1 MKKQVL
7 LLFSL
12 LAISTIA
19 NSQRLVLLEH
29 FTQASCGPCAS
40 QNPALNALLDQNG
53 IKIVALKY
61 QTSWPGVDPMN
72 AANPTDVQTRVNYYA
87 VNGVPNSV
95 MDGNVYNGSPGGVT
109 QSIINTRNAG
119 SPGVATNVSY
129 VIMSNPAP
137 ASDSILITAKVRAV
151 NAIPAGHVLHVA
163 AIEREIEF
171 ATAPGSNGEKKFESV
186 MKKMFPSASGT
197 TLPALAA
204 GDSLQFTFKWSLK
217 RANGT
222 PVYYNL
228 GQAAAIAFVQNN
240 STKEVLGAGY
250 DEPRPWLSIVR
261 PAGQKSVRIKAGN
274 DVSFGFQ
281 IISKA
286 ESTQNIKLKASVGT
300 LPAGWAAKIV
310 ADGIEYSDSASIPLT
325 ANSSKDIVL
334 KVSGDNGSL
343 LNKKM
348 SFKVEANS
356 ETINPTVKNALD
368 FTAVTPSNILLLDL
382 AGTAT
387 ARFNQV
393 FTLLQEPACFL
404 NAVESADLDSAG
416 LNANTIGKLFYTTGA
431 AYSGTLGAYR
441 SESFQKYLMTGGK
454 LLIMGQDIGFDVGQ
468 GTDPTTAAFF
478 ADYMGADYI
487 EDGSATAVTV
497 TKNLDDTLMAPFF
510 PTNQVLSGTGSY
522 PDKLGV
528 SGTAANAKAFLDYS
542 DSDFAGIYNYG
553 DNWKLVYLGFRMESF
568 STTTA
573 GTTLRNTLFGRIN
586 GWFDDN
592 ASLSAS
598 ITGSNGNTICQGTP
612 AILTASPGTSYL
624 WSNGA
629 TTATISVTT
638 AGTYFLQTTEPNGSA
653 LSSSYIINVTP
664 SPVVSAQPANQ
675 TSVYGTTATFTTAST
690 TTGVSWQWQKDTG
703 AGFSDLSEGGQYTG
717 TTTGTLS
724 VSNVSAADNGHIFR
738 CSISKNGCSKNSNA
752 AALSTNA
759 PSAVA
764 GIIENVKL
772 AYPNP
777 AKNRLMVPVTGE
789 VKTIILSDLSGKE
802 VLRQS
807 VSNSIDEQ
815 ILSIEKLTAGV
826 YQLRLEAPGMASRV
840 QKIVIK

>member
-53 IKIVALKY
+53 IKIVAIKY

-72 AANPTDVQTRVNYYA
+72 AANPTDVQTRVDYYA

-137 ASDSILITAKVRAV
+137 ASDSILITAKVRAI

-228 GQAAAIAFVQNN
+228 GQAATVAFVQNN
-240 STKEVLGAGY
+240 TTKEVLGAGY

-261 PAGQKSVRIKAGN
+261 PAGQKSVRIKGGN

-286 ESTQNIKLKASVGT
+286 ETTQNIKLKASVGT

-416 LNANTIGKLFYTTGA
+416 LNATNVGKLFYTTGA

-454 LLIMGQDIGFDVGQ
+454 LLIMGQDIGYDVGQ
-468 GTDPTTAAFF
+468 GTDATTSAFY
-478 ADYMGADYI
+478 ADYMGAEYI
-487 EDGSATAVTV
+487 DDGSATAVNV
-497 TKNLDDTLMAPFF
+497 TKNADDTLMAPFF
-510 PTNQVLSGTGSY
+510 PTNQALSGTGSY
-522 PDKLGV
+522 PDHLAV

-542 DSDFAGIYNYG
+542 DTDFAGIYNYG
-553 DNWKLVYLGFRMESF
+553 DNWKLVYLGFRMEAF
-568 STTTA
+568 STTAA
-573 GTTLRNTLFGRIN
+573 GNTLRNTLFGRIN

-598 ITGSNGNTICQGTP
+598 ITSSNTTICQGTP
-612 AILTASPGTSYL
+612 ATLTASPATSYL

-638 AGTYFLQTTEPNGSA
+638 AGTYFLQTTEPNGTA
-653 LSSSYIINVTP
+653 LSNSFTINVTP

-675 TSVYGTTATFTTAST
+675 TAVYGTTAIFTTAST

-717 TTTGTLS
+717 TTTATLS
-724 VSNVSAADNGHIFR
+724 VSNVSATDNGNIFR
-738 CSISKNGCSKNSNA
+738 CIVSKDGCSKNSNA

-764 GIIENVKL
+764 GIIENLKL

-807 VSNSIDEQ
+807 VNNSSDEQ
-815 ILSIEKLTAGV
+815 ILSIENLTAGV
-826 YQLRLEAPGMASRV
+826 YQLRLEAPGMASQV